1 VAMVSH
7 SMRLLLIGAVALA
20 GVFIFSPS
28 DKPEL
33 AALDEAVLKKQWN
46 SVVGSNY
53 SPQEWLLIKQDA
65 KDRQI
70 LQLQAISIGLHETD
84 PVVLRRLK
92 QLAGYLNAG
101 YVEGLEYSDEIIRRR
116 LVQLMEERL
125 VSQANIAISDADIVS
140 YYALNAGQYFS
151 EPRVSFKHIFLVNSD
166 TSQDILLRL
175 NKGSDIKGDTFLA
188 GHDFVK
194 VAQSRVIKSFGIR
207 FFTDLE
213 LGEINRWQGPID
225 SSFGYHWVR
234 LSEYSPP
241 HLLSLES
248 QQDKIRVVLYE
259 QRRKEVLAAQLINL
273 RDNYKNGRVI
283 IPRPPASSP

>member
-1 VAMVSH
+1 MAMVSH

-33 AALDEAVLKKQWN
+33 AVLDEAVLKQQWN

-65 KDRQI
+65 KDQQI
-70 LQLQAISIGLHETD
+70 LQLHAISIGLHESD

-92 QLAGYLNAG
+92 QLASYLNTG
-101 YVEGLEYSDEIIRRR
+101 DVEGLEYSDEIIRRR

-125 VSQANIAISDADIVS
+125 VSQANIAISEADIVS
-140 YYALNAGQYFS
+140 YYVLNADQYLS
-151 EPRVSFKHIFLVNSD
+151 EPGVSFKHIFLVNSD

-175 NKGSDIKGDTFLA
+175 NKGSDMKGDTFLA
-188 GHDFVK
+188 GHNFVK
-194 VAQSRVIKSFGIR
+194 AAQSWVSKSFGIR
-207 FFTDLE
+207 FFTELD

-234 LSEYSPP
+234 LSEYFPP

-248 QQDKIRVVLYE
+248 QQDKIRVTLYE
-259 QRRKEVLAAQLINL
+259 KRRKEVLAAQLIKL

-283 IPRPPASSP
+283 PRLPASSS